1 MELSKRTLRRI
12 NNMELDID
20 FDLEKGI
27 ATVPLY
33 YETPGDL
40 LNERR
45 SRPGKPVIS
54 GDALESLLKTVTEI
68 PKEFMVAFNLVVE
81 DYGDYDHDQLL
92 KAVEKS
98 IENTFYHYDDDR
110 KKDNVLAV
118 ILMIIGLLILSFQV
132 IGDHYGL
139 FGAEGAVSTDMI
151 SCILEILA
159 WICIW
164 EAGALLF
171 LTYDNDSTFFRK
183 ELRRIHSIRFY
194 TGSGEV
200 LSSMYKDDLVKK
212 MVSVGKKELI
222 ARNFILFTYP
232 LIIALTVVEIGDS
245 ASQIADLN
253 GWYML
258 SYGFTWAMVVLLAIA
273 NISFYREKGPLKK
286 LVLPLSLVALV
297 YMIISIIGWIAEG
310 AFDNI
315 FFYLDSFGTILLL
328 INIFCLLY
336 LRKQSVDVHQ
346 GDETQSSEV

>member
-1 MELSKRTLRRI
+1 MELNKRTLRRI
-12 NNMELDID
+12 NNMESDIE

-45 SRPGKPVIS
+45 SRPDKPVIS
-54 GDALESLLKTVTEI
+54 GDAIDTILNTIIEI
-68 PKEFMVAFNLVVE
+68 PKEFTVDINLVID
-81 DYGDYDHDQLL
+81 DYEDYDHDQLI
-92 KAVEKS
+92 KAIQKN
-98 IENTFYHYDDDR
+98 IENTYYYYDEAR
-110 KKDNVLAV
+110 KRDNVLAV
-118 ILMIIGLLILSFQV
+118 ILMIIGVLMLSFQV

-139 FGAEGAVSTDMI
+139 FGAEGTVSTDMI
-151 SCILEILA
+151 SSILEIFA

-171 LTYDNDSTFFRK
+171 LTYENVSTLFRK
-183 ELRRIHSIRFY
+183 ELRRIHSIRFA
-194 TGSGEV
+194 TEFGEV
-200 LSSMYKDDLVKK
+200 LSSVNKDDLTKK
-212 MVSVGKKELI
+212 MVSVSKKELI

-232 LIIALTVVEIGDS
+232 LIIALTVVEIGES
-245 ASQIADLN
+245 LSQLADLS

-258 SYGFTWAMVVLLAIA
+258 SYGFTWLMVILLAVA
-273 NISFYREKGPLKK
+273 SISFYREKGPLKK
-286 LVLPLSLVALV
+286 WVLPLSLIALV
-297 YMIISIIGWIAEG
+297 YMIISVIGWFVEG
-310 AFDNI
+310 EINNI

-346 GDETQSSEV
+346 GDKIQSTEV